1 MTNLFK
7 QVKDLYMEN
16 YNTLMEKSKKDTNE
30 QKDISSLW
38 IELLKIVR
46 MSILPKQIYGFN
58 NIPVGNLMAFFTKKN
73 LKIHIESQ
81 NNLNSL

>member
-58 NIPVGNLMAFFTKKN
+58 NIPVGNLMVFFIKKI
-73 LKIHIESQ
+73 LKFT
-81 NNLNSL
+81 